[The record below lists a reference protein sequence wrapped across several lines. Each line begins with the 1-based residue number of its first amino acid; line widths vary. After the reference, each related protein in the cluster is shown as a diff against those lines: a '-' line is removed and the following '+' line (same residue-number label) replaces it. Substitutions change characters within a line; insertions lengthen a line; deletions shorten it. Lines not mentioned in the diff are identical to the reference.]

1 MNRKRNVNFI
11 KPDDPP
17 FLKAL
22 KKQAGYDDRNHKFD
36 ELQNNE
42 EDFVNDDDTELPQ
55 VVVLKKGDLT
65 AEEAEVEK
73 ERIKKFESESKADL
87 NQRVIFKKK
96 RKVCEAGKKGV
107 LEEKS
112 KSKKTKQLLSFAD
125 EDEDD

>member
-36 ELQNNE
+36 ELQNND

-65 AEEAEVEK
+65 AEEAEIEEEK
-73 ERIKKFESESKADL
+73 LKKIESETKADL
-87 NQRVIFKKK
+87 NQRVIFKNK
-96 RKVCEAGKKGV
+96 RKVSEAGKKGS
-107 LEEKS
+107 EDKS
-112 KSKKTKQLLSFAD
+112 KSKKSKQLLSFAD
-125 EDEDD
+125 EDVDD

>member
-42 EDFVNDDDTELPQ
+42 EDFVNDDDTESPQ

-65 AEEAEVEK
+65 AEEAEIEK
-73 ERIKKFESESKADL
+73 EKLKKIESETKADL
-87 NQRVIFKKK
+87 NQRVIFKNK
-96 RKVCEAGKKGV
+96 RKVSEAGKKGSEDK
-107 LEEKS
+107 L
-112 KSKKTKQLLSFAD
+112 KSKKSKQLLSFAD
-125 EDEDD
+125 EDVDD